1 MSENRP
7 EWRQGDPAQAGQ
19 DPDAGQYQ
27 QQASS
32 EGQDQQA
39 TYPYGSYGQ
48 QDPGAYG
55 QQQPYGQQPDPAG
68 YGQKD
73 PAGYGQQQAGYPAYG
88 QAPYP
93 SYGQQAYPGY
103 AQQTGYAQTNPG
115 QSMGLAAL
123 ITSFFVPIV
132 GLILGIVGLKQSR
145 KVGMSNGMAVAGI
158 VIGSVFTVF
167 IVLYFIVVIALVAS
181 APEYGY

>member
-7 EWRQGDPAQAGQ
+7 EWQQGDPAQAGQ
-19 DPDAGQYQ
+19 APDAGQYQ
-27 QQASS
+27 QQPSPD
-32 EGQDQQA
+32 GQDQQA
-39 TYPYGSYGQ
+39 GYPYGSYGQ

-68 YGQKD
+68 YGQ
-73 PAGYGQQQAGYPAYG
+73 QQQAGYPGYG

-103 AQQTGYAQTNPG
+103 AQPGSAQVNPG

-123 ITSFFVPIV
+123 ITSFFVPVV
-132 GLILGIVGLKQSR
+132 GLVLGIIGLKQSR

-167 IVLYFIVVIALVAS
+167 IVLYFIVIIAFVAS
-181 APEYGY
+181 APQYGY

>member
-7 EWRQGDPAQAGQ
+7 EWQQGDPAQAGQ
-19 DPDAGQYQ
+19 APDAGQYQ
-27 QQASS
+27 QQGSA

-68 YGQKD
+68 YGQ
-73 PAGYGQQQAGYPAYG
+73 QQAGNPAYG

-103 AQQTGYAQTNPG
+103 VQQPGYAQTNPG